1 MDFLKYALIEA
12 EKAYERGEV
21 PIGAIIVK
29 DNKIIAK
36 GYNKREE
43 TQDVTMH
50 AEIIAIKKACEK
62 IGSWRLSECEMY
74 VTLEPC
80 MMCMGAILQSRISKL
95 HIGTFN
101 QDMGCCGSVLN
112 LADNRRIGSFVDVIW
127 EYDNRCS
134 DILNNFFKNKRNK
147 YRTKK

>member
-1 MDFLKYALIEA
+1 MDFLRYALSEA
-12 EKAYERGEV
+12 EKAYRKGEV

-29 DNKIIAK
+29 NNEIIAS

-50 AEIIAIKKACEK
+50 AEIIAIKEACDK
-62 IGSWRLSECEMY
+62 LGSWRLSGCDMY

-101 QDMGCCGSVLN
+101 QDMGCCGSVIN
-112 LADNRRIGSFVDVIW
+112 LADNRRLCSFIEVIW
-127 EYDNRCS
+127 EYDERCS
-134 DILNNFFKNKRNK
+134 DILNNFFIHKRNK
-147 YRTKK
+147 LK

>member
-1 MDFLKYALIEA
+1 MDFLRYALSEA
-12 EKAYERGEV
+12 EKAYRKGEV

-29 DNKIIAK
+29 NNEIIAS

-50 AEIIAIKKACEK
+50 AEIIAIKEACDK
-62 IGSWRLSECEMY
+62 LGSWRLSGCDMY

-101 QDMGCCGSVLN
+101 QDMGCCGSVIN
-112 LADNRRIGSFVDVIW
+112 LADNRRLGSFIEVIW
-127 EYDNRCS
+127 EYDERCS
-134 DILNNFFKNKRNK
+134 DILNNFFIHKRNK
-147 YRTKK
+147 LK

>member
-21 PIGAIIVK
+21 PIGAVIVK
-29 DNKIIAK
+29 DNKIIAR

-50 AEIIAIKKACEK
+50 AEIIAIKEACEK

-80 MMCMGAILQSRISKL
+80 MMCMGAILQSRIAKL

>member
-1 MDFLKYALIEA
+1 MNFLRYALSEA
-12 EKAYERGEV
+12 EKAYRKGEV

-29 DNKIIAK
+29 NNEIIAS

-50 AEIIAIKKACEK
+50 AEIIAIKEACDK
-62 IGSWRLSECEMY
+62 LGSWRLSGCDMY

-101 QDMGCCGSVLN
+101 QDMGCCGSVIN
-112 LADNRRIGSFVDVIW
+112 LADNRRLGSFIEVIW
-127 EYDNRCS
+127 EYDERCS
-134 DILNNFFKNKRNK
+134 DILNNFFIHKRNK
-147 YRTKK
+147 LK

>member
-21 PIGAIIVK
+21 PIGAVIVK
-29 DNKIIAK
+29 DNKIIAR

-80 MMCMGAILQSRISKL
+80 MMCMGAILQSRIAKL

-134 DILNNFFKNKRNK
+134 DILNKFFSNKRNK

>member
-1 MDFLKYALIEA
+1 MDFLRYALSEA
-12 EKAYERGEV
+12 EKAYRKGEV

-29 DNKIIAK
+29 NNEIIAS

-50 AEIIAIKKACEK
+50 AEIIAIKEACDK
-62 IGSWRLSECEMY
+62 LGSWRLSGCDMY

-80 MMCMGAILQSRISKL
+80 MMCIGAILHSRISKL

-101 QDMGCCGSVLN
+101 KDMGCCGSVIN
-112 LADNRRIGSFVDVIW
+112 LADDRRLGTFLNVKWS
-127 EYDNRCS
+127 YDERCS
-134 DILNNFFKNKRNK
+134 DLLNNFFKLR
-147 YRTKK
+147 RQE

>member
-1 MDFLKYALIEA
+1 MDFLRYALIEA
-12 EKAYERGEV
+12 EKAYRKGEV

-29 DNKIIAK
+29 NNDIIAS

-50 AEIIAIKKACEK
+50 AEIIAIKEACDK
-62 IGSWRLSECEMY
+62 LGSWRLSGCDMY

-101 QDMGCCGSVLN
+101 QDMGCCGSVIN
-112 LADNRRIGSFVDVIW
+112 LADNRRLGSFIEVIW
-127 EYDNRCS
+127 EYDERCS
-134 DILNNFFKNKRNK
+134 DILNNFFIHKRNK
-147 YRTKK
+147 LK

>member
-80 MMCMGAILQSRISKL
+80 MMCMGAILQSRIAKL

-134 DILNNFFKNKRNK
+134 DILNKFFSNKRNK

>member
-21 PIGAIIVK
+21 PIGAVIVK
-29 DNKIIAK
+29 DNKIIAR

-50 AEIIAIKKACEK
+50 AEIIAIKEACEK

-80 MMCMGAILQSRISKL
+80 MMCMGAILQSRIAKL

-134 DILNNFFKNKRNK
+134 DILNKFFSNKRNK

>member
-80 MMCMGAILQSRISKL
+80 MMCMGAILQSRIAKL

>member
-1 MDFLKYALIEA
+1 MDFLRYALSEA
-12 EKAYERGEV
+12 EKAYRKGEV

-29 DNKIIAK
+29 DNEIIAS

-50 AEIIAIKKACEK
+50 AEIIAIKEACDK
-62 IGSWRLSECEMY
+62 LGSWRLSGCDMY

-101 QDMGCCGSVLN
+101 QDMGCCGSVIN
-112 LADNRRIGSFVDVIW
+112 LADNRRLGSFIEVIW
-127 EYDNRCS
+127 EYDERCS
-134 DILNNFFKNKRNK
+134 DILNNFFIHKRNK
-147 YRTKK
+147 LK

>member
-21 PIGAIIVK
+21 PIGAVIVK
-29 DNKIIAK
+29 DNKIISK

-50 AEIIAIKKACEK
+50 AEIIAIKEACEK

-80 MMCMGAILQSRISKL
+80 MMCMGAILQSRITKL

-112 LADNRRIGSFVDVIW
+112 LADNRRLGSFIEVIW

-134 DILNNFFKNKRNK
+134 DILNKFFANKRNK
-147 YRTKK
+147 YRLKK

>member
-134 DILNNFFKNKRNK
+134 DILNKFFRNKRNK
-147 YRTKK
+147 YRPKK